1 RKPRREKACAA
12 VWEQFGGAEG
22 VGGEGGGGRG
32 GEGRRRA
39 EGEDGE
45 GGGGGEP
52 TSRAARGGGTHGRA
66 TRAAERRRV
75 GAVRSG
81 GGGFDPGVLDPGG
94 SAPAVIVGGA
104 FERPQA
110 NGFFLGWANG
120 VDEIDRSPFAQS
132 AQRRAVLP
140 TGDLADLGFG
150 GLSCDAGEFE
160 SAG

>member
-1 RKPRREKACAA
+1 DRQALCR
-12 VWEQFGGAEG
+12 
-22 VGGEGGGGRG
+22 RG
-32 GEGRRRA
+32 GQ
-39 EGEDGE
+39 
-45 GGGGGEP
+45 
-52 TSRAARGGGTHGRA
+52 
-66 TRAAERRRV
+66 V
-75 GAVRSG
+75 GVDV
-81 GGGFDPGVLDPGG
+81 GGFDPGVLDPGD

-160 SAG
+160 SAGIAPDGVIIPGPQHHGAVGDGLVQPAGVEESTGDETAVIGGSGDPLLVRVGCGVAADL